1 MIRLWVGDFVKF
13 YKHLHVA
20 IKWFFFPSIYDKKR
34 LQETDINNWYVKID

>member
-1 MIRLWVGDFVKF
+1 MIRLWVGKFVKF

-20 IKWFFFPSIYDKKR
+20 IKCFFPSIYDKKR